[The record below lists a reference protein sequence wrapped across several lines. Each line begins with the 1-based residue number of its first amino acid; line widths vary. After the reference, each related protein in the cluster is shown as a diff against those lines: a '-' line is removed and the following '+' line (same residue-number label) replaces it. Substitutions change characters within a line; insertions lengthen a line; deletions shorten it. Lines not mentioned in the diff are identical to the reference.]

1 MTGVQTCA
9 LPISFNQALALYYEK
24 ISKSE
29 MPYWAKHGI
38 NFRLPQP
45 GLWIEEGNLFANV
58 AIDGAEIR
66 YTTDGSEPTA
76 QSALWQEPVKC
87 DASVLKV
94 KTFYQGKES
103 LPITWQVK

>member
-1 MTGVQTCA
+1 
-9 LPISFNQALALYYEK
+9 
-24 ISKSE
+24 

-76 QSALWQEPVKC
+76 QSALW
-87 DASVLKV
+87 
-94 KTFYQGKES
+94 
-103 LPITWQVK
+103 

>member
-1 MTGVQTCA
+1 
-9 LPISFNQALALYYEK
+9 
-24 ISKSE
+24 
-29 MPYWAKHGI
+29 MPYWAKHEI

-66 YTTDGSEPTA
+66 YTIDGSEPTA

-87 DASVLKV
+87 DASVLKA

>member
-1 MTGVQTCA
+1 MAWNIFFSQNIRAGRTWLECHPAWENLSGIREEQA
-9 LPISFNQALALYYEK
+9 FNQALALYYEK

-76 QSALWQEPVKC
+76 
-87 DASVLKV
+87 
-94 KTFYQGKES
+94 S
-103 LPITWQVK
+103 LLCGRSR